1 MSSCSDRS
9 LSDSSEDSE
18 NEKKKRVANWLQ
30 EYKESG
36 GKINETITY
45 RVTEDFRI
53 EIESLRNKYAYDSHK
68 NPLKHK
74 ITNLFYENP
83 FDKED

>member
-30 EYKESG
+30 EYKKSG
-36 GKINETITY
+36 ANIIETITLS
-45 RVTEDFRI
+45 D
-53 EIESLRNKYAYDSHK
+53 
-68 NPLKHK
+68 
-74 ITNLFYENP
+74 
-83 FDKED
+83 